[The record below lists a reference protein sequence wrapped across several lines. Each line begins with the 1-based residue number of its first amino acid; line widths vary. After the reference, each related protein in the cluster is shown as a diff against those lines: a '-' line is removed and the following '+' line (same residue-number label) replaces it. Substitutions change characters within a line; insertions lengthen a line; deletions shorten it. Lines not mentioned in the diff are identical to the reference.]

1 MSGNRHE
8 HHQSPG
14 LSPEIIEASAALARG
29 GVLIYPTETLYALGA
44 SALNVPALDRIGGI
58 KQRPPDKPL
67 PVLIGM
73 LEQLHELTARDT
85 PEQRALIRQFWP
97 GPLSIL
103 VPARPGLPRAIQNKD
118 GYMAVRWTPHPV
130 AQALAAHSG
139 HALAA
144 TSANFAGRPP
154 ADHPRDL
161 DQKLVQAVDTLV
173 FSPPYPAGGLPSTL
187 VRIVSS
193 GRLQILRHGAVSLD
207 RLCKAGWHPLNA

>member
-1 MSGNRHE
+1 MNGNRHE

-14 LSPEIIEASAALARG
+14 LSPDIIEASAALARG
-29 GVLIYPTETLYALGA
+29 EVLIYPTETLYALGA
-44 SALNVPALDRIGGI
+44 SALNVQALDRIGVI
-58 KQRPPDKPL
+58 KQRPADKPL
-67 PVLIGM
+67 PILIGM
-73 LEQLHELTARDT
+73 LAQLDELTAWDT

-103 VPARPGLPRAIQNKD
+103 VPARPGLPRSIQNKD
-118 GYMAVRWTPHPV
+118 GCIAVRWTPHPV

-139 HALAA
+139 HGLAA
-144 TSANFAGRPP
+144 TSANFAGHPP

-161 DQKLVQAVDTLV
+161 DHKLVQAVDNLV

-187 VRIVSS
+187 VRIVSA

-207 RLCKAGWHPLNA
+207 HLRKAGWHALSD